1 MYLQYVL
8 NLVGSSLSEMRG
20 RPARRFLGEIATP
33 RRPGES
39 LLQFLAGIFSQK
51 FSFTGQYSPTIKI
64 RAPAHPVPTGN
75 NKGFNV

>member
-1 MYLQYVL
+1 
-8 NLVGSSLSEMRG
+8 MRG
-20 RPARRFLGEIATP
+20 RPAGRILGEIATP

-51 FSFTGQYSPTIKI
+51 ISFTGQHSPTIKI
-64 RAPAHPVPTGN
+64 RAPAPRVPTVN